1 MDAGTTGE
9 HHPSSKGEIM
19 ADKTTRVDSH
29 EDSVSKA
36 RTAGSRG
43 DLEGT
48 AATAS
53 HMNGAPGIIERA
65 TTNLAMVSPAELR
78 ILQQTIGNQAVG
90 HLLRQAGERPQAAVQ
105 RASLS
110 SAYSAWLQRDHGDPS
125 QSTVPNQSADPNVR
139 PTQSVDPSLGPTQSV
154 TLSQSVDPNADPNTG
169 IRRRQVIQRDDDGE
183 DNGLGFQVAIP
194 GVGAIA
200 LNVSGSGGGLSA
212 AVPGVG
218 AVTLSGSTTADGGI
232 AVAGAGTVG
241 SSSGSFGVAESD
253 GQLSG
258 SAQVKTPRGQGV
270 IGGSGDAQGNVA
282 VTGAG
287 SAGGS
292 SGSFGVAESDGRLSG
307 SAQVKTPDAAGTLSG
322 SADGDGFAATAA
334 GQIGGSSGVF
344 AASEGNGETAG
355 SISVITPNGSGSA
368 QGAVDQEGHVRGS
381 GSLTI
386 GQERVDGGPEIADAT
401 RAGEAEEASAPTDP
415 VTIIPPV
422 LRQGSSGAET
432 QHVQN
437 QLNNHGTSPPLTVD
451 GIFGPKTR
459 QAVTTFQADNGLEAD
474 GVVGKRTWAKL
485 LE

>member
-1 MDAGTTGE
+1 
-9 HHPSSKGEIM
+9 M
-19 ADKTTRVDSH
+19 ADKTTPVGSH

-36 RTAGSRG
+36 RKAGSRG
-43 DLEGT
+43 GLEGT
-48 AATAS
+48 AAPAS
-53 HMNGAPGIIERA
+53 HMDGAPGIIERA
-65 TTNLAMVSPAELR
+65 TANPAMVSPAELR

-90 HLLRQAGERPQAAVQ
+90 RLLRQGGEHTQAAVQ
-105 RASLS
+105 RVSLS
-110 SAYSAWLQRDHGDPS
+110 RAYSVWLQRDPDDPS
-125 QSTVPNQSADPNVR
+125 RSTDPNQSADRNAG
-139 PTQSVDPSLGPTQSV
+139 PTQSVDPSRGPAQSV
-154 TLSQSVDPNADPNTG
+154 APSQSIDLNAGPNTG
-169 IRRRQVIQRDDDGE
+169 ILRRQVIQRDDDGE

-194 GVGAIA
+194 GVGAIEV
-200 LNVSGSGGGLSA
+200 NVSGSGGGLSA

-218 AVTLSGSTTADGGI
+218 AVTLGGSTTADGGI
-232 AVAGAGTVG
+232 AVTGAGTVG

-292 SGSFGVAESDGRLSG
+292 SGSFGVAKSDGQLSG

-322 SADGDGFAATAA
+322 SADGDGFAATGA
-334 GQIGGSSGVF
+334 GQVGGSSGVF
-344 AASEGNGETAG
+344 AASEGNGETGG

-368 QGAVDQEGHVRGS
+368 QGTVDQEGHVRGS

-386 GQERVDGGPEIADAT
+386 GQARVDGGPEIADAT
-401 RAGEAEEASAPTDP
+401 MAGEAGEAAAPMGP

-422 LRQGSSGAET
+422 LRQGASGAET

-459 QAVTTFQADNGLEAD
+459 QAVATFQADNGLEAD

-485 LE
+485 LA

>member
-1 MDAGTTGE
+1 
-9 HHPSSKGEIM
+9 M
-19 ADKTTRVDSH
+19 ADKTSPVVSH

-36 RTAGSRG
+36 RKAGSRG
-43 DLEGT
+43 ALEGT
-48 AATAS
+48 AAPAS
-53 HMNGAPGIIERA
+53 YMDGAPGIIERA
-65 TTNLAMVSPAELR
+65 TANPAMVSPAELR

-90 HLLRQAGERPQAAVQ
+90 RLLRQGGGRTQADVQ

-110 SAYSAWLQRDHGDPS
+110 RAYSVWLQRDLDDPS
-125 QSTVPNQSADPNVR
+125 RSTDPNQSADRNAGPA
-139 PTQSVDPSLGPTQSV
+139 QSVAP
-154 TLSQSVDPNADPNTG
+154 SQSIDLNAGPNTG
-169 IRRRQVIQRDDDGE
+169 ILRRQVIQRDDDGE

-200 LNVSGSGGGLSA
+200 VNVSSSSGGLSA

-218 AVTLSGSTTADGGI
+218 AVTLGGSTTADGGI
-232 AVAGAGTVG
+232 TVTGAGTVG

-282 VTGAG
+282 VAGAG

-292 SGSFGVAESDGRLSG
+292 SGSFGVAESDGQLSG

-322 SADGDGFAATAA
+322 SADGDGFAATGA
-334 GQIGGSSGVF
+334 GQVGGSLGVF
-344 AASEGNGETAG
+344 AASEGNGETGG

-368 QGAVDQEGHVRGS
+368 QGTVDQEGHVRGS

-386 GQERVDGGPEIADAT
+386 GQARVDGGPEITDAT
-401 RAGEAEEASAPTDP
+401 RAEEVAAPTGP

-422 LRQGSSGAET
+422 LRQGASGAET

-459 QAVTTFQADNGLEAD
+459 QAVATFQADNGLEAD

-485 LE
+485 LA

>member
-1 MDAGTTGE
+1 
-9 HHPSSKGEIM
+9 M
-19 ADKTTRVDSH
+19 ADKTSPVVSH

-36 RTAGSRG
+36 RKAGSRG
-43 DLEGT
+43 ALEGT
-48 AATAS
+48 AAPAS
-53 HMNGAPGIIERA
+53 YMDGAPGIIERA
-65 TTNLAMVSPAELR
+65 TANPAMVSPAELR

-90 HLLRQAGERPQAAVQ
+90 RLLRQGGGRTQADVQ

-110 SAYSAWLQRDHGDPS
+110 RAYSVWLQRDPDDPS
-125 QSTVPNQSADPNVR
+125 RSTDPNQSADRNAGPA
-139 PTQSVDPSLGPTQSV
+139 QSVAP
-154 TLSQSVDPNADPNTG
+154 SQSIDLNAGPNTG
-169 IRRRQVIQRDDDGE
+169 ILRRQVIQRDDDGE

-200 LNVSGSGGGLSA
+200 VNVSSSSGGLSA

-218 AVTLSGSTTADGGI
+218 AVTLGGSTTADGGI
-232 AVAGAGTVG
+232 TVTGAGTVG

-258 SAQVKTPRGQGV
+258 SAQVKTP
-270 IGGSGDAQGNVA
+270 
-282 VTGAG
+282 
-287 SAGGS
+287 
-292 SGSFGVAESDGRLSG
+292 
-307 SAQVKTPDAAGTLSG
+307 DAAGTLSG
-322 SADGDGFAATAA
+322 SADGDGFAATGA
-334 GQIGGSSGVF
+334 GQVGGSLGVF
-344 AASEGNGETAG
+344 AASEGNGETGG

-368 QGAVDQEGHVRGS
+368 QGTVDQEGHVRGS

-386 GQERVDGGPEIADAT
+386 GQARVDGGPEITDAT
-401 RAGEAEEASAPTDP
+401 RAEEVAAPTGP

-422 LRQGSSGAET
+422 LRQGASGAET

-459 QAVTTFQADNGLEAD
+459 QAVATFQADNGLEAD

-485 LE
+485 LA